1 MFFRSLVA
9 AWLFVSLQ
17 SCTYRPIP
25 ADEVVEAN
33 VELPIG
39 WLALAEQGD
48 ADAQRNLG
56 LMYDNGDGVP
66 ENDIEA
72 VKWYRLAAEQGDA
85 LAQSYLGLMYAD
97 GEGIPENDINAYA
110 WWSLAATQGHESA
123 SENKG
128 IITKRMTRQQ
138 IAEAQAYAT
147 RCFEND
153 YKGCD

>member
-56 LMYDNGDGVP
+56 LMYDNGDGAP
-66 ENDIEA
+66 T
-72 VKWYRLAAEQGDA
+72 
-85 LAQSYLGLMYAD
+85 
-97 GEGIPENDINAYA
+97 NDINAYA